1 MAQERMEPVPGPA
14 GSPGPADLTGAPDDL
29 GREPGSLAGVPG
41 NGVRGNADL
50 AGQPR
55 DLAGEPVAAPRQG
68 GEPAALDA
76 LANTP
81 FVDDQAQVRQKWQ
94 EIQSAF
100 VDDPR
105 GSVTRA
111 ADLADTVV
119 QSLVATVEERKRALR
134 GTWDGGEAD
143 TEQLRNTLRR
153 YRVLIDRLSS
163 V

>member
-1 MAQERMEPVPGPA
+1 MGDTGSTGREPAEPMRPTGSATVPEG
-14 GSPGPADLTGAPDDL
+14 LTGAPDDL
-29 GREPGSLAGVPG
+29 GREP
-41 NGVRGNADL
+41 ADL
-50 AGQPR
+50 AGAPQAR
-55 DLAGEPVAAPRQG
+55 AGEPVAAPRQSA
-68 GEPAALDA
+68 EPAGLDS

-81 FVDDQAQVRQKWQ
+81 FVDDHAQVQQRWQ
-94 EIQSAF
+94 EIQSIF

-134 GTWDGGEAD
+134 DAWDGGEAD
-143 TEQLRNTLRR
+143 TEELRNTLRR